1 MTILWASH
9 HHQLPAKPSGVSKYL
24 TVPSSPAE
32 KQQPS
37 LSQSSPKADE
47 ISTSTCISR
56 SSSSDSL
63 SSTAS
68 TTSLAYQL
76 PPFPMTFPGFDV
88 VDLFKLVQRGIFAR
102 KGGLGDRSQEVK
114 EGEEIEMMDTGK
126 SG

>member
-9 HHQLPAKPSGVSKYL
+9 HHQLPAKPSCVSKYVS
-24 TVPSSPAE
+24 VPSSPAE
-32 KQQPS
+32 KQQLS
-37 LSQSSPKADE
+37 LNRSSPKADE
-47 ISTSTCISR
+47 ISTFISR

-63 SSTAS
+63 ASTTS

-88 VDLFKLVQRGIFAR
+88 VDLFKLVQRRMFAR
-102 KGGLGDRSQEVK
+102 KGGRGDRSEEAK